1 MFDTPYSRKIQS
13 MIKNNDI
20 QYNNNQD
27 LINSEHSG
35 HLLGGALG
43 PSNCDGCGMA
53 LKGGRNK
60 FLDGLKSI
68 GRTIAPIAKTAATT
82 VAENPELL
90 TAMMGAGIKKHH
102 YTTKKGDKDHHIGHH
117 DVFEPED
124 TPYTPAI
131 TEGSGMKGG
140 KNKFLDGLKKV
151 GKALAPIAKTA
162 ATTVAENPELLTA
175 MMGAGVKTRVD
186 PMKRRALKNAKN
198 LYDHEEKTLD
208 GGKMKKPRKASG
220 WVDFVKQYSKT
231 HNISYKEAM
240 QSADCKKEYKQS

>member
-27 LINSEHSG
+27 LINGEHSG

-124 TPYTPAI
+124 TPYTGGKVKQAKKASTPAVE
-131 TEGSGMKGG
+131 EGCGLKGG
-140 KNKFLDGLKKV
+140 RNKVLDGLKSI
-151 GKALAPIAKTA
+151 GRTIEPIAKTA

-175 MMGAGVKTRVD
+175 MMGQV
-186 PMKRRALKNAKN
+186 
-198 LYDHEEKTLD
+198 
-208 GGKMKKPRKASG
+208 
-220 WVDFVKQYSKT
+220 
-231 HNISYKEAM
+231 
-240 QSADCKKEYKQS
+240 